1 MKSCLRYQ
9 VIEAPE
15 EFGKPP
21 KVKELVSKLDAKQA
35 PVFLRMTENKQANS
49 WRQKLWLKNQN
60 TLNTLKNL
68 KLLFLLVWP
77 VYYLRAFSNSE
88 SARHGL
94 WGQESLTN
102 ALTPQGAVADGTKA
116 NKVLINSSFGFLE
129 FAEFI

>member
-94 WGQESLTN
+94 
-102 ALTPQGAVADGTKA
+102 
-116 NKVLINSSFGFLE
+116 
-129 FAEFI
+129 